1 VLTLRGDL
9 TNTLDSA
16 RQQDRHPPLRWLDDP
31 PSGTHWAHVATVVPT
46 GIALDDAAEQLLTW
60 TLHRAAG
67 LHIASDGLAHVGG
80 TVVIGY
86 GFGPVLTM
94 APCRVIELIEE
105 PHRVGFTYA
114 TLPGH
119 PEIGVERF
127 TMSTLGDQVQFDLY
141 AVSRHADW
149 TARLVPIVTSFLQ
162 DRVTSS
168 YLKAARRLGVIG
180 A

>member
-9 TNTLDSA
+9 TDALDSA
-16 RQQDRHPPLRWLDDP
+16 RQQDRHPPLRWLTDP
-31 PSGTHWAHVATVVPT
+31 PSGTHWARVGTGVRT
-46 GIALDDAAEQLLTW
+46 GITLDDAAAELLSW
-60 TLHRAAG
+60 NLHRAAG
-67 LHIASDGLAHVGG
+67 LHIASDGPAHVGG

-86 GFGPVLTM
+86 RLGPVLTV
-94 APCRVIELIEE
+94 APCRVIELFEQ
-105 PHRVGFTYA
+105 PDRVGFTYA

-127 TMSTLGDQVQFDLY
+127 TVSTLGDQIQFALD

-149 TARLVPIVTSFLQ
+149 TARLVPVVTSLLQ

-168 YLKAARRLGVIG
+168 YLKAARRLGTS
-180 A
+180 